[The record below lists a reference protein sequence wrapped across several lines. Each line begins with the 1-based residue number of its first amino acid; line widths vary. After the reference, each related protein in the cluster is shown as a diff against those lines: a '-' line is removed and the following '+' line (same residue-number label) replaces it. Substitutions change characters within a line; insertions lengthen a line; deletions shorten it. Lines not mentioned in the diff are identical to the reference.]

1 VYTGACAAHGRHHV
15 VRTPRV
21 THKLV
26 VARHISASL
35 SGVDLHTAREPV
47 DAEPQGRSQSTSIRE
62 ECHSRGFGTFGFG
75 STAKC
80 ATRPAENNIGSPE
93 IWERATAA
101 LRRAAELAGLPLTL
115 DEGGGAF
122 YGPKIDF
129 KIKDALG
136 REWQNATVQCDFNL
150 PERFELKFTDS
161 DGVEK
166 RPIMVHRAILGSM
179 ERFVGC
185 LIEHFGGKFPLW
197 CAPRQVALI
206 PIREEHAPY
215 VRELAERLRSELFRV
230 DLKDDAGHMNK
241 KIKQAQHDQVPFM
254 LIAGEREA
262 ADGTVAV
269 RRRGT
274 REQDVMPFE
283 DFLKLARELRSTRAL
298 DLEPVR

>member
-1 VYTGACAAHGRHHV
+1 MSPRAAKFSPNPAAPSGPLTVYTGACAAHGRHHV

-47 DAEPQGRSQSTSIRE
+47 YAEPQGRSQSTSIRE

-179 ERFVGC
+179 SRPES
-185 LIEHFGGKFPLW
+185 
-197 CAPRQVALI
+197 CAGPAGASPVA
-206 PIREEHAPY
+206 
-215 VRELAERLRSELFRV
+215 V
-230 DLKDDAGHMNK
+230 
-241 KIKQAQHDQVPFM
+241 
-254 LIAGEREA
+254 IAGEPRSRPQCGGEILRTERGVESPQA
-262 ADGTVAV
+262 GVRLPGGEQ
-269 RRRGT
+269 RRR
-274 REQDVMPFE
+274 PN
-283 DFLKLARELRSTRAL
+283 ARA
-298 DLEPVR
+298 